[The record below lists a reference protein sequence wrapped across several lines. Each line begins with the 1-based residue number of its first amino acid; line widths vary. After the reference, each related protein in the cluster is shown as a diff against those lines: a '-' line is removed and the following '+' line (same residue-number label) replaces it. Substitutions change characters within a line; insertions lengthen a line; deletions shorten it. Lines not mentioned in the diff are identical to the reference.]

1 VEGAL
6 TVLIALIAAIVLPK
20 TPYTTSWLS
29 EKEKEKCLVRMRQD
43 STVDVGS
50 AWSFSE
56 GIAPFKS
63 WQVYYWSVIGLCYG
77 TSGSA
82 LGSFLPQIVGL
93 MGFDTLKT
101 NLYAVAPNLVGAVVL
116 FCIAKSSDRFR
127 ERSGHMMLA
136 LGITFVGWVI
146 LVSLNPAKN
155 IAVSYFACFLLCGG
169 AMTPTVIFHS
179 WHTSNTPT
187 ENGRI
192 YVLSFMTGAA
202 NAGGIIASLVFR
214 QQDAPR
220 YIPFLATAAAFEAA
234 GIVLIMGLRTWMVWD
249 NRRKDRIM
257 GRKLV
262 SKDVSMPDIKDG
274 TNDIQWRW
282 FV

>member
-1 VEGAL
+1 
-6 TVLIALIAAIVLPK
+6 
-20 TPYTTSWLS
+20 
-29 EKEKEKCLVRMRQD
+29 
-43 STVDVGS
+43 
-50 AWSFSE
+50 
-56 GIAPFKS
+56 
-63 WQVYYWSVIGLCYG
+63 
-77 TSGSA
+77 
-82 LGSFLPQIVGL
+82 
-93 MGFDTLKT
+93 
-101 NLYAVAPNLVGAVVL
+101 
-116 FCIAKSSDRFR
+116 
-127 ERSGHMMLA
+127 MMLA

-214 QQDAPR
+214 KQDAPR

-262 SKDVSMPDIKDG
+262 SKDVSLADIKDG